1 MALDAIIAGKTLV
14 HPALRPVRPLLTEPR
29 RSGRANRK
37 ESQERS
43 MRHAILFG
51 GVLFLAAAPA
61 FADDIERTWK
71 AKCGSCHG
79 NDGKAQTEKGK
90 KEGVADMT
98 TPDWQKKMT
107 DAQIKEAIEKGV
119 KKEEGGKTKRMEGYA
134 GKLKPEQIDE
144 LVKFIRKLG
153 GK

>member
-1 MALDAIIAGKTLV
+1 MRYSLIFGAAL
-14 HPALRPVRPLLTEPR
+14 
-29 RSGRANRK
+29 
-37 ESQERS
+37 
-43 MRHAILFG
+43 LF
-51 GVLFLAAAPA
+51 AAAPA

-98 TPDWQKKMT
+98 TADWQKKFT

-119 KKEEGGKTKRMEGYA
+119 KKEEGGKTKKMEGYA

-144 LVKFIRKLG
+144 LVKHVRAFG